1 MTVIEKAHEL
11 ADAIIASQEFKD
23 LRSAEL
29 EMMNDATAQQILDEY
44 KQFQEQMQGTQN
56 PEKLTELNEQMEAMQ
71 GKMESIP
78 TIATYLDA
86 QDKVAEVLQEVN
98 FILGRAI
105 NGEDEESCDTGH
117 CGGGCS
123 GCS

>member
-11 ADAIIASQEFKD
+11 ADAIVASQEFKD
-23 LRSAEL
+23 LRTAEL
-29 EMMNDATAQQILDEY
+29 QMMDDATAQQILDEY
-44 KQFQEQMQGTQN
+44 KQFQEQMHSN
-56 PEKLTELNEQMEAMQ
+56 EDPEKLTQLNEEMEAMQ
-71 GKMESIP
+71 AKMESIP

-105 NGEDEESCDTGH
+105 NGEEEECDTGN
-117 CGGGCS
+117 CGGGCK